1 MSNGTQSPSAEMP
14 PSVATNNVPVSA
26 QQPSRDEVEMA
37 SFFRDILAVGLHRG
51 MVLNNVVRLEGPE
64 TFDAWESDMLA
75 VWNSAGLYEIV
86 VEGQQPIEGAVPTER
101 RAHRVLSGFAVGVYV
116 QVVHTDIRQR
126 MLEKQDPHLMWLYL
140 RSEYKKENTYSLVYQ
155 LGTFT
160 QLVTEFD
167 PSKPISFF
175 VRRFEAEHYKLCR
188 LAESSSDPY
197 RRDFGVFLERDET
210 KRDFLLGFLSKRLK
224 NVVDNLTTKD
234 NLTYSMVKQKLN
246 DLDVNDSPP
255 QTALYTQAAPNRQ
268 PSKSMPTGEKK
279 KRCNYCKKHFPAQM
293 FTHNWNKCER
303 LKEKQSVR
311 KDSKN
316 AEVSN
321 MTTHSVDKVS
331 SPHL

>member
-1 MSNGTQSPSAEMP
+1 
-14 PSVATNNVPVSA
+14 
-26 QQPSRDEVEMA
+26 
-37 SFFRDILAVGLHRG
+37 
-51 MVLNNVVRLEGPE
+51 
-64 TFDAWESDMLA
+64 
-75 VWNSAGLYEIV
+75 
-86 VEGQQPIEGAVPTER
+86 
-101 RAHRVLSGFAVGVYV
+101 
-116 QVVHTDIRQR
+116 
-126 MLEKQDPHLMWLYL
+126 MWLYL
-140 RSEYKKENTYSLVYQ
+140 RSEYKKKNTYSLVYQ

-268 PSKSMPTGEKK
+268 PSISVPKGEKK

-303 LKEKQSVR
+303 LKAKRSVR

-316 AEVSN
+316 AEVANKSE
-321 MTTHSVDKVS
+321 VS
-331 SPHL
+331 ERILKMPRLPT